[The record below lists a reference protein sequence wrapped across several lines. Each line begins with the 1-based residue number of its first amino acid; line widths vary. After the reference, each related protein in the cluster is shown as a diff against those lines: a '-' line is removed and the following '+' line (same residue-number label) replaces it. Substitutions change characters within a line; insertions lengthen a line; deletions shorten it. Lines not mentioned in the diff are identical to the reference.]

1 MSTPSS
7 PAFLV
12 YNVNTQL
19 PDLPQPSRCIM
30 STPSPPTFMVYN
42 VNTQLPNL
50 HVPQPSW
57 CIMSTPSSPAFLVY
71 YVNTQ
76 FPSLLGVL
84 CQHPVPQPS
93 WCIMSTPSSLTFPNL
108 QVPQPSWCIMSTPS
122 SPAFLVYYVNTQFPS
137 LLGVLC
143 QHPVPQPSWCI
154 MSTPSSLTFPNL
166 QGSRLMDD
174 TVLKVLGTGTVVA
187 TAAAYWLTRSPPNFN
202 PAVDFTEQTYNALNR
217 NECKHGPI
225 EPIICHNGL
234 ILMKYYGSYSDYK
247 TMGGSASAF
256 TDQEA
261 LRHQSTNIQGPE
273 KAKISKQAEKGVTVA
288 YDEED
293 VRTLHDAFKKGARIS
308 NNGPCLGWKPS
319 PTEPYNWISYNDV
332 TELSLIICDKNEK
345 VTNLLGRMSET
356 PNLRILVVMETI
368 TDDVKALAQKHSVDL
383 IQYSDLEDD
392 KLMEPLN
399 IFLFQPSGPDD
410 LAVVC
415 YTSGT
420 TGLPK
425 GAMLTH
431 ENCLAPT
438 LACTN
443 LFDSNNLIVKPDD
456 VLISYL
462 PLAHSYERLCEAC
475 MYSCGGKIGF
485 FQGDVRK
492 LMDDIKELK
501 PTVFPSVPRLLNRV
515 FDKVMAGAS
524 VSAIKSKMLNMA
536 LASKEAEIKSSHKFS
551 PKLVNHCSGIIR
563 KNSWW
568 DKLVFSKIQESLG
581 GRVRLL
587 TTGSAPLSPKIL
599 MFLRCCVGAPV
610 LEGYGQTECGA
621 ICTLQVPGDGQID
634 DKGEVCIKGPNVFK
648 GYIKDPVKTQEAI
661 DEDGWLHT
669 GDVGQWMD
677 NGCLKIIDRKKN
689 IFKLAQGEYIAPEKI
704 ENVYVRSPHVAQSS
718 LIAVIVPDPDTFPAF
733 ARDKLGLSGDM
744 AELCNNEQVKKVIME
759 DITSVGKKAGLA
771 SFEQAKAIH
780 LYPELFS
787 VENELLTPT
796 FKSKRNTLKVFFKKE
811 IEEMYK
817 DLP

>member
-1 MSTPSS
+1 
-7 PAFLV
+7 
-12 YNVNTQL
+12 
-19 PDLPQPSRCIM
+19 
-30 STPSPPTFMVYN
+30 
-42 VNTQLPNL
+42 
-50 HVPQPSW
+50 
-57 CIMSTPSSPAFLVY
+57 
-71 YVNTQ
+71 
-76 FPSLLGVL
+76 
-84 CQHPVPQPS
+84 
-93 WCIMSTPSSLTFPNL
+93 
-108 QVPQPSWCIMSTPS
+108 
-122 SPAFLVYYVNTQFPS
+122 
-137 LLGVLC
+137 
-143 QHPVPQPSWCI
+143 
-154 MSTPSSLTFPNL
+154 
-166 QGSRLMDD
+166 MDD

-187 TAAAYWLTRSPPNFN
+187 TAAAYWLTRSPPSFN
-202 PAVDFTEQTYNALNR
+202 PAVDFTEQTYDAL
-217 NECKHGPI
+217 
-225 EPIICHNGL
+225 
-234 ILMKYYGSYSDYK
+234 
-247 TMGGSASAF
+247 
-256 TDQEA
+256 
-261 LRHQSTNIQGPE
+261 GPE

-332 TELSLIICDKNEK
+332 LTKGSRVGAGLIAMGQAASNSTHIGIYSQNRVEYFISEQGCYMYSMCIVPLYDTLGIEACNYIINQAELSLIICDKNEK

-368 TDDVKALAQKHSVDL
+368 TDDVKALAQKHSIDL
-383 IQYSDLEDD
+383 IQYSDLEKKGEEAPQDL
-392 KLMEPLN
+392 K
-399 IFLFQPSGPDD
+399 PSGPDD

-536 LASKEAEIKSSHKFS
+536 LASKEAEIKS
-551 PKLVNHCSGIIR
+551 GIIR

-621 ICTLQVPGDGQID
+621 ICTLQVPGDGQIGNVGPPLRCNYIKLVDVPDMNYNASD

-704 ENVYVRSPHVAQSS
+704 ENVYVRSPHVAQVYIHGDSLKSS

>member
-1 MSTPSS
+1 
-7 PAFLV
+7 
-12 YNVNTQL
+12 
-19 PDLPQPSRCIM
+19 
-30 STPSPPTFMVYN
+30 
-42 VNTQLPNL
+42 
-50 HVPQPSW
+50 
-57 CIMSTPSSPAFLVY
+57 
-71 YVNTQ
+71 
-76 FPSLLGVL
+76 
-84 CQHPVPQPS
+84 
-93 WCIMSTPSSLTFPNL
+93 
-108 QVPQPSWCIMSTPS
+108 
-122 SPAFLVYYVNTQFPS
+122 
-137 LLGVLC
+137 
-143 QHPVPQPSWCI
+143 
-154 MSTPSSLTFPNL
+154 
-166 QGSRLMDD
+166 
-174 TVLKVLGTGTVVA
+174 
-187 TAAAYWLTRSPPNFN
+187 
-202 PAVDFTEQTYNALNR
+202 
-217 NECKHGPI
+217 
-225 EPIICHNGL
+225 
-234 ILMKYYGSYSDYK
+234 
-247 TMGGSASAF
+247 MGGSASAF

-332 TELSLIICDKNEK
+332 LTKGSRVGAGLIAMGQAASNSTHIGIYSQNRVEYFISEQGCYMYSMCIVPLYDTLGIEACNYIINQAELSLIICDKNEK

-368 TDDVKALAQKHSVDL
+368 TDDVKALAQKHSIDL
-383 IQYSDLEDD
+383 IQYSDLEKKGEEAPQDL
-392 KLMEPLN
+392 K
-399 IFLFQPSGPDD
+399 PSGPDD

-536 LASKEAEIKSSHKFS
+536 LASKEAEIKS
-551 PKLVNHCSGIIR
+551 GIIR

-621 ICTLQVPGDGQID
+621 ICTLQVPGDGQIGNVGPPLRCNYIKLVDVPDMNYNASD

-704 ENVYVRSPHVAQSS
+704 ENVYVRSPHVAQVYIHGDSLKSS